1 MAHVIDFKEAGFD
14 SVLDE
19 LEWRGLIS
27 QSTDRD
33 RLAHTLNG
41 EPVHYYCGFDPTAPS
56 LHIGN
61 LVQLIIMRHLQEA
74 GHHPIALVG
83 GATGLIGDPR
93 QSGERILNPKDIVEQ
108 WCERLRIQIGG
119 ILEQEGSNPVTFVSN
134 YDWTATMN
142 VLDFLRDIG
151 KNFRVGTMI
160 SKDIVAR
167 RLNSEEG
174 ISFTEFSYQ
183 VLQGNDYL
191 YLYDHYD
198 CVLELGGSDQTFNVL
213 MGRNLQKAFGQEQQ
227 IALFMPILEGLDGV
241 EKMSKSLGN
250 YIGVSEDASVMFKKV
265 MEVPDELII
274 RYFELATD
282 EHPDRVEE
290 IRKELEQGK
299 NPRDVKYE
307 LAGIITALYHG
318 EEEMKAARNFYDQA
332 FSKGAIPD
340 DVPETALPGEK
351 ATLAEVIPVL
361 KEQGL
366 IQSRNEFTRLLKQG
380 GVQLDGEKIGME
392 ALEQEVAAGS
402 VLKIGKKKFLR
413 FVKA

>member
-1 MAHVIDFKEAGFD
+1 MKEAEIRKSPEEQLKIILKGAAD
-14 SVLDE
+14 CVNREELLKKLEKGTPLTVKLGLDPSAPDIHLGHAVVLRKIKQMQD
-19 LEWRGLIS
+19 LGHRAVI
-27 QSTDRD
+27 
-33 RLAHTLNG
+33 
-41 EPVHYYCGFDPTAPS
+41 V
-56 LHIGN
+56 IGDF
-61 LVQLIIMRHLQEA
+61 
-74 GHHPIALVG
+74 
-83 GATGLIGDPR
+83 TGKIGDPTGKSKGR
-93 QSGERILNPKDIVEQ
+93 TALSDEQVRANAATYCEQIFKVLDKDKTDVRFNSEWLAKLTFEDVIRLASTTTVARILERDDFQNRYRNQTPIGLHEFFYPLMQAYDSVALQADI
-108 WCERLRIQIGG
+108 
-119 ILEQEGSNPVTFVSN
+119 
-134 YDWTATMN
+134 
-142 VLDFLRDIG
+142 
-151 KNFRVGTMI
+151 
-160 SKDIVAR
+160 
-167 RLNSEEG
+167 
-174 ISFTEFSYQ
+174 
-183 VLQGNDYL
+183 
-191 YLYDHYD
+191 
-198 CVLELGGSDQTFNVL
+198 ELGGSDQTFNVL

-250 YIGVSEDASVMFKKV
+250 YIGISEEASVMFKKV

-340 DVPETALPGEK
+340 DVPETALPEEK
-351 ATLAEVIPVL
+351 ATLGALIPLL
-361 KEQGL
+361 KDQGL
-366 IQSRNEFTRLLKQG
+366 IQSRNEFLRLLKQG

-413 FVKA
+413 FTKAV

>member
-1 MAHVIDFKEAGFD
+1 
-14 SVLDE
+14 
-19 LEWRGLIS
+19 
-27 QSTDRD
+27 
-33 RLAHTLNG
+33 
-41 EPVHYYCGFDPTAPS
+41 
-56 LHIGN
+56 
-61 LVQLIIMRHLQEA
+61 
-74 GHHPIALVG
+74 
-83 GATGLIGDPR
+83 
-93 QSGERILNPKDIVEQ
+93 
-108 WCERLRIQIGG
+108 
-119 ILEQEGSNPVTFVSN
+119 
-134 YDWTATMN
+134 
-142 VLDFLRDIG
+142 
-151 KNFRVGTMI
+151 
-160 SKDIVAR
+160 
-167 RLNSEEG
+167 
-174 ISFTEFSYQ
+174 
-183 VLQGNDYL
+183 
-191 YLYDHYD
+191 
-198 CVLELGGSDQTFNVL
+198 
-213 MGRNLQKAFGQEQQ
+213 
-227 IALFMPILEGLDGV
+227 
-241 EKMSKSLGN
+241 MSKSLGN